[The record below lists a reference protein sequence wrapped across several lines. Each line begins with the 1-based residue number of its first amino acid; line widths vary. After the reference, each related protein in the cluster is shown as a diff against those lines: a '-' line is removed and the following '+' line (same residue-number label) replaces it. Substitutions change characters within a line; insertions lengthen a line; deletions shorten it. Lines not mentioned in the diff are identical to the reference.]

1 MQNFQSVIKPSLKLT
16 GVGAV
21 LLLTGCGMG
30 MDDATDYQSRTFTSN
45 GEQIYY
51 TGRSQSGTAITYQGG
66 TMHAQM
72 HSTSCASCHGD
83 DRKGQR
89 LYPRFWV
96 VAPPLTRQAL
106 FEEHDDGHG
115 DHQRYDRES
124 LKRAIS
130 QGLDPAGEDL
140 SSAMPR
146 WRISEQDLDDLI
158 NFLFAAQSAKY

>member
-1 MQNFQSVIKPSLKLT
+1 MYSVQAVIQPVLKLT
-16 GVGAV
+16 GSGFV

-30 MDDATDYQSRTFTSN
+30 MDDGSSSQSRAFTSN

-51 TGRSQSGTAITYQGG
+51 TGRSQTGSSITYQGG

-72 HSTSCASCHGD
+72 HYTSCASCHGD
-83 DRKGQR
+83 KRQGQR

-115 DHQRYDRES
+115 DHQRYDKNS
-124 LKRAIS
+124 LKLAIR
-130 QGLDPAGEDL
+130 QGLDPAGDTL
-140 SSAMPR
+140 NAAMPQ
-146 WRISEQDLDDLI
+146 WRINDADMDDLI
-158 NFLFAAQSAKY
+158 SFLLSDIR